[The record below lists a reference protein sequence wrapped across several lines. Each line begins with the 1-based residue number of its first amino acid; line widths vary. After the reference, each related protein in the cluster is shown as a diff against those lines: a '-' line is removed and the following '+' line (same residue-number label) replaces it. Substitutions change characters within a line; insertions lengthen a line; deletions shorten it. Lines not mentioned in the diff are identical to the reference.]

1 MSLLAVAAADPVDGG
16 QRVLTISL
24 FVVFVLATL
33 VITTSQESYTPGRSA
48 AEPWS
53 GHLFLADVGARGL
66 PPYRFG

>member
-1 MSLLAVAAADPVDGG
+1 MSCCTFAGPD
-16 QRVLTISL
+16 
-24 FVVFVLATL
+24 LATL

>member
-1 MSLLAVAAADPVDGG
+1 MDVDAAQVSCCTFAGPD
-16 QRVLTISL
+16 
-24 FVVFVLATL
+24 LATL